1 MMKNNMLILLKIAL
15 LLTVRLISLVNGQTM
30 FEGRDCFLLMLENQQ
45 LILPD
50 SLHYSPLLKM
60 DRLEIFVASKQ
71 ETPNPVAGALTC
83 KDIPLPQPM
92 DSLLR
97 LTFHTSRQLQSAELE
112 LQLNDTCQVTILS
125 EPKFQVLA
133 LPVKELNLILS
144 NKIIQDEIYIDFDL
158 PALSQNNKFD
168 FRHLLLFE
176 FLFQKFLLDRIARG
190 RAFSKSVFA
199 ELTDASRPV
208 YAPESHFYLD
218 GPAAAALIKKWENIK
233 RAFKNQLYSNNFQ
246 LQVEQFNKNVH
257 LIGSSDYCRLI
268 FFSKMFLRY
277 GIHYPIQYANIETS
291 KEKMELLKQTID
303 TVTDHLIVYWF
314 KPGILDQ
321 NILESLR
328 SEIGEQN
335 LLIFKE

>member
-1 MMKNNMLILLKIAL
+1 MMKNNILILVKIAL
-15 LLTVRLISLVNGQTM
+15 LLAVKLIGTVNGQTM
-30 FEGRDCFLLMLENQQ
+30 FEGGARFLLMLENQQ

-60 DRLEIFVASKQ
+60 ERLEIFTVSKQ
-71 ETPNPVAGALTC
+71 KSQKHVAGITC
-83 KDIPLPQPM
+83 KDIPLSQPM

-97 LTFHTSRQLQSAELE
+97 LTFYTSRRLQSSALE
-112 LQLNDTCQVTILS
+112 LQLNDTCHVKVLS
-125 EPKFQVLA
+125 EPEFQVLA

-144 NKIIQDEIYIDFDL
+144 AKIIQDEIYIDFDL
-158 PALSQNNKFD
+158 PALSQDDKFD

-199 ELTDASRPV
+199 ELTDDSRPV
-208 YAPESHFYLD
+208 YAPEFHFYLD
-218 GPAAAALIKKWENIK
+218 APAAAALIKKWKNIK
-233 RAFKNQLYSNNFQ
+233 SAFKNQLYSNSFQ
-246 LQVEQFNKNVH
+246 LQLEQFNKKVH
-257 LIGSSDYCRLI
+257 LTGSSDYNHLV

-277 GIHYPIQYANIETS
+277 GIYYPIQFANIES
-291 KEKMELLKQTID
+291 SRKKIEFLKQTIE
-303 TVTDHLIVYWF
+303 VITDHLIVYWF
-314 KPGILDQ
+314 KPGVLDQ
-321 NILESLR
+321 KVLESLR